1 MMKNFDVYYSN
12 DKNFRDFIVGG
23 GLLDLDDLEKTH
35 TKVYNSNDESFFEIY
50 NAYYYESDKGLC
62 EDIYHFFNDNPKNPL
77 GKKVFQDKMK
87 NNEINVRHTSMSV
100 GDVIK
105 INDKFY
111 ICKSIGWDLIERNK

>member
-12 DKNFRDFIVGG
+12 DKSFRDFIVGG

-62 EDIYHFFNDNPKNPL
+62 EDIYHFFNDNL
-77 GKKVFQDKMK
+77 
-87 NNEINVRHTSMSV
+87 R
-100 GDVIK
+100 
-105 INDKFY
+105 DKF
-111 ICKSIGWDLIERNK
+111 KEDLSRYNIASAEIWFRIYVFERWRRLLNI